1 MEIVIIG
8 DGKVGYKLAKQLSVE
23 DYDVVMID
31 GNEKKL
37 RYAVDRLDIA
47 CVAGD
52 GVDAEVQKG
61 SPRGSCHCVH
71 LGRREQYAELSDRKA
86 AGSKAHDR
94 TCAQSDLFQPDRP
107 LEGGSASEYVGKSGT
122 DRGGRDQPAPSFP
135 GCQQDRDF
143 REGTGRAD
151 RIPDREGKPFGRHVS
166 CGNV

>member
-52 GVDAEVQKG
+52 GVCLLYTSP
-61 SPRGSCHCVH
+61 SPRD
-71 LGRREQYAELSDRKA
+71 A
-86 AGSKAHDR
+86 
-94 TCAQSDLFQPDRP
+94 
-107 LEGGSASEYVGKSGT
+107 
-122 DRGGRDQPAPSFP
+122 
-135 GCQQDRDF
+135 
-143 REGTGRAD
+143 
-151 RIPDREGKPFGRHVS
+151 
-166 CGNV
+166 